1 MTAKE
6 LKRLSRMELLQ
17 LLLVR
22 TQETE
27 QLKEENRV
35 LKEQLECRNLQVT
48 EAGNLAEATIRI
60 NGVMEAAQEAAQ
72 QYLDNIHQLK
82 EKTKLDCM
90 ALEDQARQK
99 CESLTRQTEALCA
112 QIEEATQR
120 KCDELTGKAL
130 AKARTT
136 EQSSTRRKGRR

>member
-35 LKEQLECRNLQVT
+35 LKEQLECRNQ
-48 EAGNLAEATIRI
+48 NR
-60 NGVMEAAQEAAQ
+60 
-72 QYLDNIHQLK
+72 
-82 EKTKLDCM
+82 
-90 ALEDQARQK
+90 
-99 CESLTRQTEALCA
+99 S
-112 QIEEATQR
+112 
-120 KCDELTGKAL
+120 
-130 AKARTT
+130 
-136 EQSSTRRKGRR
+136 